1 MSSRLQ
7 PTSYTTSGTRIP
19 EGDLRAE
26 IDRLRAELEVSQ
38 ETLRAI
44 RSGEVDALIV
54 DGQDESKVLTLGPAE
69 QTYQLIVNQVLHP
82 TALLAP
88 DGRILQT
95 NASFARLAQ
104 KDQAVLHDMHI
115 QQLIYPT
122 SQKSLETLLDEGA
135 RREIERDL
143 ILKSGEGLRVPVCF
157 SVRPLKENPTGL
169 CLLLTDLTV
178 ERLRDKII
186 SEELLAQSV
195 LEQVA
200 DAVIVCDAD
209 GRIVRASQAVEDLLG
224 ADPMF
229 AYFDDVMALNTLG
242 ENGVWD
248 ALSFQAIVGTPDMRA
263 REVVFAS
270 DTRQAHLLLSAGFLY
285 DTSGGL
291 RGAVITLT
299 DITDRKRVEQALE
312 LADRRKNEFLAILAH
327 ELRNPLA
334 PISNSISILS
344 MNLPAEVQSQALQ
357 MMDRQVKQM
366 VRLVDDLMD
375 VARITRGKIELKL
388 EPLSLAEV
396 LKTAIET
403 SEPQIAQFQHRLAV
417 TLPEAGAR
425 VQGDFTRLTQVF
437 ANLLNNAAKYTE
449 SGGDITVA
457 TTFAGAEATVTIT
470 DTGLGIRPEMLE
482 RIFDMFAQVD
492 DSLERAHGGLG
503 VGLTLVRNLVDMHG
517 GRISASSAGLGKG
530 STFSVTLPLLS
541 AAEPTGPQDEP
552 EAQAAPAGALR
563 VLIVEDNEALAKTT
577 GWLVE
582 ALGYDYRLAHNGKD
596 AVDIAAEYRPQV
608 VMMDIGL
615 PGMNGYDLCRLMRA
629 EPHLADTIFIAQ
641 TGWGQS
647 EHRQMAQEAGFH
659 HHMVKPIDFAKLQET
674 LADIKA

>member
-1 MSSRLQ
+1 MSAYVKSTYAALGERM
-7 PTSYTTSGTRIP
+7 P
-19 EGDLRAE
+19 EADLRAE

-44 RSGEVDALIV
+44 RNGEVDAVIV
-54 DGQDESKVLTLGPAE
+54 DAQDESRVLTLGLAE
-69 QTYQLIVNQVLHP
+69 QTYQLIVNQVAHP
-82 TALLAP
+82 TALLSP

-95 NASFARLAQ
+95 NESFARLVQ
-104 KDQAVLHDMHI
+104 KDQDDLHTMSV
-115 QQLIYPT
+115 QQLIYP
-122 SQKSLETLLDEGA
+122 SSLKSLESLLDEGA
-135 RREIERDL
+135 RCESERDL

-157 SVRPLKENPTGL
+157 AVRPLKDNPTGL

-200 DAVIVCDAD
+200 DAVVVCDAD
-209 GRIVRASQAVEDLLG
+209 GRIVRASQAVETLLG
-224 ADPMF
+224 SDPLF
-229 AYFDDVMALNTLG
+229 AYFDDVVPLNSVSDT
-242 ENGVWD
+242 GVWD
-248 ALSFQAIVGTPDMRA
+248 ALSFQAIVGAPDMRG
-263 REVVFAS
+263 REVVFAAGA
-270 DTRQAHLLLSAGFLY
+270 RQAHLLLSAGFLY
-285 DTSGGL
+285 GIDGNL

-299 DITDRKRVEQALE
+299 DITERKRIEQALE

-344 MNLPAEVQSQALQ
+344 MKLSPEVQAQALQ

-388 EPLSLAEV
+388 EPLSLADV

-403 SEPQIAQFQHRLAV
+403 SEPQIAQFHHRLNVAPAPSDV
-417 TLPEAGAR
+417 R

-449 SGGDITVA
+449 GSGEITVA
-457 TTFAGAEATVTIT
+457 TTVADDEATVTIT
-470 DTGLGIRPEMLE
+470 DTGLGIRPDMLE

-503 VGLTLVRNLVDMHG
+503 VGLTLVRNLVNMHG
-517 GRISASSAGLGKG
+517 GRISASSAGLGQG

-541 AAEPTGPQDEP
+541 PSEPAGTQSEP
-552 EAQAAPAGALR
+552 EAQAAPTGALR

-596 AVDIAAEYRPQV
+596 AIAVAADYKPQV

-615 PGMNGYDLCRLMRA
+615 PGMNGYDLCRMMRA
-629 EPHLADTIFIAQ
+629 EPHLADAVFIAQ

-647 EHRQMAQEAGFH
+647 EHRQMAQDAGFH
-659 HHMVKPIDFAKLQET
+659 HHMVKPIDFAKLQDT
-674 LADIKA
+674 LANIK